1 MLFLILLLIV
11 VGLPIVIAICS
22 SKGRDYPRDYGTT
35 RRVMHRITLRG
46 DRPCGP

>member
-35 RRVMHRITLRG
+35 RGTNFDPDRG
-46 DRPCGP
+46 NR